1 MTAIWKRTWREGERD
16 RATEEKE
23 ERAKKMEGGA
33 EGGRKK
39 GGGAIS
45 GWKWLRS
52 PLVLPRQ
59 PKPTTF
65 DSSQLN
71 RTHFHLLLL
80 FSPPCLRF
88 SLKLPLSSFF
98 VFLFLAIGHHSFAFS
113 GSLAALRRITRW
125 IAKSET
131 PYILFRVG
139 RCSQRPELWA
149 VTWASS
155 WLSFTP
161 PSLMRP
167 DSWGWSY
174 SSGWMLCW

>member
-1 MTAIWKRTWREGERD
+1 MTFHVRYNDCHLEADMEREGARD
-16 RATEEKE
+16 RATEE
-23 ERAKKMEGGA
+23 RVKKDGGS
-33 EGGRKK
+33 GRRREKR
-39 GGGAIS
+39 GTIS

-65 DSSQLN
+65 HSSQMRLP
-71 RTHFHLLLL
+71 H
-80 FSPPCLRF
+80 FSPFLPSLCF
-88 SLKLPLSSFF
+88 WLKLSSSSPS
-98 VFLFLAIGHHSFAFS
+98 VSIFLAIGHHSFGFN

-125 IAKSET
+125 IAQSET

-139 RCSQRPELWA
+139 HYCQRPELSA

-155 WLSFTP
+155 WLSFTL

-174 SSGWMLCW
+174 SAGWMLCW